1 VGSRIEAVS
10 QLRNAGGPEAR
21 PRPLDLELDGK
32 VVWITGASRGLGEA
46 AAYAFSGAGARVILT
61 ARSAD
66 DLDRVAGKIRDGGG
80 EVESVAG
87 SVVEEE
93 TIERALGAAEGRW
106 RQLDVLV
113 NNAGISPAFVP
124 SERLSREDWE
134 RTMSVNLFA
143 PFACARAALPM
154 LEAGEGGSVVNV
166 SSIHGSRAHERLIA
180 YAASKGGLE
189 MVTRT
194 LAVEWAARGV
204 RVNSVAPGYL
214 ETDMTAALLQH
225 ERWGEALRS
234 RVPMGRFGH
243 TSEVVPA
250 ILFLAGQM
258 ASYITGSTVYVDGGW
273 TAA

>member
-1 VGSRIEAVS
+1 
-10 QLRNAGGPEAR
+10 LRNAGGPEAR
-21 PRPLDLELDGK
+21 PRPLGLDLALDGK

-46 AAYAFSGAGARVILT
+46 AAYAFSEAGARVLLT
-61 ARSAD
+61 ARSEGE
-66 DLDRVAGKIRDGGG
+66 LDRVAAKIREDGG

-87 SVVEEE
+87 SVVDEE
-93 TIERALGAAEGRW
+93 TVARALGMAEERW
-106 RQLDVLV
+106 QQLDVLV

-143 PFACARAALPM
+143 PFACAQAALPL

-166 SSIHGSRAHERLIA
+166 SSIHGARAHERLIA

-189 MVTRT
+189 MVTKT

-214 ETDMTAALLQH
+214 ETEMTAGLLQH
-225 ERWGEALRS
+225 KRWGEALRA
-234 RVPMGRFGH
+234 RVPMGRFGR

-250 ILFLAGQM
+250 ILFLAGV
-258 ASYITGSTVYVDGGW
+258 ASSYITGSTLYVDGGW

>member
-1 VGSRIEAVS
+1 M
-10 QLRNAGGPEAR
+10 GGPEAR
-21 PRPLDLELDGK
+21 PSPLAPDLDGK

-46 AAYAFSGAGARVILT
+46 AAYAFSEAGARVLLT

-66 DLDRVAGKIRDGGG
+66 DLDRVAGKIREDGG

-87 SVVEEE
+87 SVVDEE
-93 TIERALGAAEGRW
+93 TVGRALSVAEERW
-106 RQLDVLV
+106 EQLDVLV
-113 NNAGISPAFVP
+113 NNAGISPAFAP

-143 PFACARAALPM
+143 PFACAQAALPL

-189 MVTRT
+189 MVTKT
-194 LAVEWAARGV
+194 LAVEWATRGV

-214 ETDMTAALLQH
+214 ETDMTAGLLRH
-225 ERWGEALRS
+225 ERWGEALRA
-234 RVPMGRFGH
+234 RVPMDRFGR
-243 TSEVVPA
+243 TDEVVPA
-250 ILFLAGQM
+250 ILFLAGRT
-258 ASYITGSTVYVDGGW
+258 ASYITGTTLYVDGGW
-273 TAA
+273 TAG

>member
-1 VGSRIEAVS
+1 MSKPN
-10 QLRNAGGPEAR
+10 QQAGAGID
-21 PRPLDLELDGK
+21 PRLDGK

-46 AAYAFSGAGARVILT
+46 TAYAFSAAGARLILT
-61 ARSAD
+61 ARSED
-66 DLDRVAGKIRDGGG
+66 DLERVAGKIREGGG
-80 EVESVAG
+80 EVESIAG
-87 SVVEEE
+87 SVVEDA
-93 TIERALGAAEGRW
+93 TVERALGVAEDRW
-106 RQLDVLV
+106 SRLDVLV

-134 RTMSVNLFA
+134 RTMGVNLFA
-143 PFACARAALPM
+143 PFACAQAALPL
-154 LEAGEGGSVVNV
+154 LEAGDGGSVVNV

-204 RVNSVAPGYL
+204 RVNSVAPGYM

-225 ERWGEALRS
+225 KRWGEALRA
-234 RVPMGRFGH
+234 RIPMGRFGR

-250 ILFLAGQM
+250 ILFLAGG
-258 ASYITGSTVYVDGGW
+258 AATYITGTTVYIDGGW

>member
-1 VGSRIEAVS
+1 MPQQS
-10 QLRNAGGPEAR
+10 PR
-21 PRPLDLELDGK
+21 PRPLDPGLDGK

-46 AAYAFSGAGARVILT
+46 AAYAFGAAGARVLLT
-61 ARSAD
+61 ARSEG
-66 DLDRVAGKIRDGGG
+66 DLDRVASRIREGGG
-80 EVESVAG
+80 EAESVAG
-87 SVVEEE
+87 SVVDAA
-93 TIERALGAAEGRW
+93 TVERALGVAADRW
-106 RQLDVLV
+106 RRLDVLV

-143 PFACARAALPM
+143 PFACAQAAMPL

-194 LAVEWAARGV
+194 LAVEWADRGV

-214 ETDMTAALLQH
+214 ETDMTAGLLQH
-225 ERWGEALRS
+225 KRWGEALRA
-234 RVPMGRFGH
+234 RVPMGRFGR

-250 ILFLAGQM
+250 ILFLAGTG
-258 ASYITGSTVYVDGGW
+258 ASYITGTTVYVDGGW